1 MQEISYPL
9 DEVPIGTPVEI
20 GDRIRVLQI
29 RRFPTPYFRDPFELA
44 YELGEHFRLGLADN
58 GFHAV
63 IEIEDAGFDGPAHFD
78 IYVILVARI
87 IGFDSDEVKQR
98 VLESGWGHV
107 TAIVLFVAAT
117 LMLGFVVFSGPTFIK
132 TYEASPETQN
142 TINSG
147 IVAVVVVAIIALF
160 IWKG

>member
-1 MQEISYPL
+1 MTVLIESLDREGRGIARVEGKAIFIDGGLPGELVSYASYKKKPNYEQASATAIHAPSAARVVPRCPHFGVCGGCSMQHLESHS
-9 DEVPIGTPVEI
+9 
-20 GDRIRVLQI
+20 Q
-29 RRFPTPYFRDPFELA
+29 
-44 YELGEHFRLGLADN
+44 
-58 GFHAV
+58 
-63 IEIEDAGFDGPAHFD
+63 
-78 IYVILVARI
+78 VA
-87 IGFDSDEVKQR
+87 VKQR